1 MDLTAAR
8 RARMGPNAFALGNKR
23 FPINDRNHA
32 RLAIGGA
39 TRAERAGN
47 ITAAQAA
54 EVKAK
59 ARAKLGYD
67 KDSDGDRRGRDTDRD
82 GM

>member
-1 MDLTAAR
+1 MDLKAAR
-8 RARMGPNAFALGNKR
+8 RAKMKPNAFALSDKR

-59 ARAKLGYD
+59 ARAKLGTT
-67 KDSDGDRRGRDTDRD
+67 KTAKKK
-82 GM
+82 